1 MHPGFGSGMTCGRSV
16 QLAQQFGKIAV
27 ARLRRRG
34 LEGAAESGGDAGMGR
49 RNVHT
54 NDSAVHE
61 VEFRSLN
68 IVSFEFHLRC

>member
-1 MHPGFGSGMTCGRSV
+1 
-16 QLAQQFGKIAV
+16 
-27 ARLRRRG
+27 
-34 LEGAAESGGDAGMGR
+34 MGR